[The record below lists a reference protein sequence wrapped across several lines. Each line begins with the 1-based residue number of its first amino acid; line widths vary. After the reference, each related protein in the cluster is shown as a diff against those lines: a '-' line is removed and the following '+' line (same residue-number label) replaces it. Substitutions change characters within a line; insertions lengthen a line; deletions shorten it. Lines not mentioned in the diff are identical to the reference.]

1 MPKILYNG
9 LIMDYKPL
17 TSQELERG
25 YWLLKHRDKI
35 KKIGLVAGIGA
46 VVLIYVSLGFSIVK
60 YVSGSGFEELA
71 SKMPSNYDWAAYHKQ
86 RAPKDLTIGTVQI
99 ISIGNNRYNLVALVQ
114 NPNADWLIPNL
125 DYHFVVNG
133 QALEAKTSF
142 INAAENT
149 ALIYAAYESNNLV
162 ASATLN
168 IDQIHWYRR
177 DIQVPDIKWDVQD
190 VSFQAVSR
198 EGTGDEAIVLP
209 ANVTWT
215 AQNLSLK
222 NFWQVNWQVILYSG
236 ERIVGVQEIVS
247 QDFLSLETRDLRV
260 VWLYNL
266 PRVTEAVVLPHVS
279 WLDTDNFK
287 DIQVDPIDTR

>member
-1 MPKILYNG
+1 
-9 LIMDYKPL
+9 MDYQPISSK
-17 TSQELERG
+17 ELERG
-25 YWLLKHRDKI
+25 YWLLGHRDQL
-35 KKIGLVAGIGA
+35 KKFFVIAGICLVA
-46 VVLIYVSLGFSIVK
+46 LIYFWLGINLVK
-60 YVSGSGFEELA
+60 YMRGDTFDQMMSRMQDNF
-71 SKMPSNYDWAAYHKQ
+71 DWAAYHQ
-86 RAPKDLTIGTVQI
+86 ERAPKDLTIGPVQI
-99 ISIGNNRYNLVALVQ
+99 ISIGNNLYNLVALIQ
-114 NPNADWLIPNL
+114 NPNDDWLVSDL
-125 DYHFVVNG
+125 DYHFLVNN
-133 QALEAKTSF
+133 QALGAKTSF
-142 INAAENT
+142 LNAGENT
-149 ALIYAAYESNNLV
+149 ALIYSAYESNTLV

-177 DIQVPDIKWDVQD
+177 DIKVPDIKWDVQD

-236 ERIVGVQEIVS
+236 EKIVGVQEIVS
-247 QDFLSLETRDLRV
+247 QDFLSLESRELRA

-287 DIQVDPIDTR
+287 DIQVDPIGTR